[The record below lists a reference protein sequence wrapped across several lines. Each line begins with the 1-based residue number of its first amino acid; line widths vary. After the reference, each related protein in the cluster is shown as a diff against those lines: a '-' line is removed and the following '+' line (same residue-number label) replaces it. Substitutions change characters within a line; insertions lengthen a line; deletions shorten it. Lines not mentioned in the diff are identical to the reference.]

1 MKLSS
6 RLLSTTLAALA
17 AATSAAAQ
25 GRPTAIKGATVFP
38 ITSAPIAQGTVVFEG
53 GRITA
58 VGKDVPIPP
67 GAEVVDG
74 TGLYVMPGIVDPHS
88 HLGVSGWP
96 SVPANNDTTETT
108 EPLTPQV
115 RVTDAFNPDDPAIR
129 RVVAAGVTTI
139 QVFPGSANVIGGE
152 GAVFKLRVGA
162 TTAEMLFP
170 GAPRLMKMAMGENP
184 KNTYGPRNQ
193 MPATRMGVMA
203 LLRDAFTHA
212 RDYRER
218 WDRWEAQPEDKRG
231 LAPTRDLKLEAM
243 AEILRGKMRVHI
255 HCYRKDE
262 FLNLLA
268 LSDEFGFRISSF
280 QHAMEAYKVADELA
294 RRGIAVSV
302 YPDAFGR
309 KLEHWDQIPQNAAF
323 LNASGVLMTLHS
335 DFPFFAQRLYTEAA
349 KLIRYGGISEADALK
364 SITLN
369 AAKLVGVDRWVGSLE
384 VGKQADIAVF
394 DRHPFDSFA
403 LDVLTYVDGEVVFD
417 RQRDQAWLA
426 RAR

>member
-1 MKLSS
+1 MTRS

-17 AATSAAAQ
+17 VATAGAAQ
-25 GRPTAIKGATVFP
+25 GRPTAIRGATVFP
-38 ITSAPIAQGTVVFEG
+38 VVSAPIAGGTVVFES

-58 VGKDVPIPP
+58 VGKDVPVPA

-74 TGLYVMPGIVDPHS
+74 TGLFVLPGIVDPHS

-96 SVPANNDTTETT
+96 SVPATSDGAETT
-108 EPLTPQV
+108 DAWMPHL
-115 RVTDAFNPDDPAIR
+115 RVVDSFDPDDPAIR

-139 QVFPGSANVIGGE
+139 QVFPGSAIVIGGE
-152 GAVFKLRVGA
+152 GAVFKLKVGG

-184 KNTYGPRNQ
+184 KATFAGRNQ
-193 MPATRMGVMA
+193 APATRMGILAVLREA
-203 LLRDAFTHA
+203 LARG

-218 WDRWEAQPEDKRG
+218 WDRWEAPPDDERG
-231 LAPTRDLKLEAM
+231 PAPARDLKLEAM
-243 AEILRGKMRVHI
+243 ADVLRGRIRVHI

-262 FLNLLA
+262 FLNLMA
-268 LSDEFGFRISSF
+268 LSDEFGFKIASF
-280 QHAMEAYKVADELA
+280 QHAMESYKVADELA

-335 DFPFFAQRLYTEAA
+335 DFPFFAQRLHTEAA

-369 AAKLVGVDRWVGSLE
+369 PAKLVGVDRWVGSLE
-384 VGKQADIAVF
+384 AGKQADIAVF

-403 LDVLTYVDGEVVFD
+403 KGVRTYVDGELIFD
-417 RQRDQAWLA
+417 RRRDQAWLA